1 MKILND
7 LKVVCTRHSD
17 SEHLW
22 LKHHDPLDIG
32 WFENTSHKD
41 ARWKIWQPGMHSYDA
56 APGRVGEQFNN
67 YFELPDQNKKL
78 RTFVEYLLA
87 ALLFATALFILLET

>member
-32 WFENTSHKD
+32 WFENTSHKA
-41 ARWKIWQPGMHSYDA
+41 ARGWWKIWQPGMHSYDA

-67 YFELPDQNKKL
+67 
-78 RTFVEYLLA
+78 
-87 ALLFATALFILLET
+87 